1 MSEYYV
7 EPSITCS
14 QCARHHIEY
23 ELHYNCSQCNGGN
36 WNICLDCYRSGKG
49 CLHWFGFG
57 YTAFK
62 RWEKMRAQR
71 EHLEPPHMLTSNR
84 FLPPPVV
91 AGGAEGRRTM
101 TTDNPMKRLQSGM
114 FCARCLSWANEC
126 FWRCDS
132 CNEGDWG
139 FCNNCV
145 NQGRSCTH
153 PLLPLTYVPPPNA
166 PSPPPSPRSPRP
178 PASAS
183 LFVGP
188 NAISIG
194 NFRSLTFTTTCDI
207 CRTAIAPS
215 QTRHHCYSCTSTVVP
230 DTQPG
235 DYDICNSCYSDL
247 ASDRRIS
254 ADNGPAGWRRC
265 PSGHRMVII
274 GYEDS
279 RGGQRRYVAQ
289 DLVGGC
295 GLRMEAYE
303 PPGEDRQ
310 PGLQRW
316 WWYGPG
322 HAKLERIVTRDVAA
336 QLPPGLPGTSEFP
349 PDGGTG
355 MRATAGWAWYP
366 KAGADDE
373 LLFPKGAEIREVE
386 DVNGDWSHGSYMGVQ
401 GLLPAPYVRILDSP
415 KDDGAGAR

>member
-303 PPGEDRQ
+303 PPGEDRST
-310 PGLQRW
+310 LR
-316 WWYGPG
+316 
-322 HAKLERIVTRDVAA
+322 
-336 QLPPGLPGTSEFP
+336 
-349 PDGGTG
+349 
-355 MRATAGWAWYP
+355 
-366 KAGADDE
+366 
-373 LLFPKGAEIREVE
+373 
-386 DVNGDWSHGSYMGVQ
+386 
-401 GLLPAPYVRILDSP
+401 
-415 KDDGAGAR
+415 